1 LGDGSPTASR
11 TYFNDGIGPDQCF
24 SPGGTFPFT
33 ATASETHSYLMAGT
47 YGLRLTVRDDDGG
60 MREAMIRNSIISKD
74 AHGHHGGEERGSAFA
89 CGSVA
94 DVPVD
99 DHLGFE

>member
-1 LGDGSPTASR
+1 MGDGSPTASR

-60 MREAMIRNSIISKD
+60 T
-74 AHGHHGGEERGSAFA
+74 
-89 CGSVA
+89 CGLTIGIVIA
-94 DVPVD
+94 
-99 DHLGFE
+99 